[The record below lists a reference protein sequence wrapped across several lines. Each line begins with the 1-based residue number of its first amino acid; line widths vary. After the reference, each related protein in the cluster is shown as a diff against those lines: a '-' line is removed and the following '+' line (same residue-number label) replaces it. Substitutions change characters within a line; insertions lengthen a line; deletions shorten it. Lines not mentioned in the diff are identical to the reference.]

1 MKNSGPLLIL
11 LIVGGG
17 VAYYLYTQ
25 SQVQS
30 PTTAAIN
37 AVTAAGNALIPVN
50 QGGTGPAVAP
60 PTPTIL
66 PAPTLPTAPDSMSG
80 LGSYNWE
87 AFCV

>member
-1 MKNSGPLLIL
+1 MKDSGSVLLVL
-11 LIVGGG
+11 GAAA
-17 VAYYLYTQ
+17 VAYYFYTQ

-60 PTPTIL
+60 PTSSIL